1 MDARAR
7 LRLNEEKIRVLRQ
20 CGERIE
26 ADMLRFAES
35 LARDG
40 YTKEHILEA
49 VKAQRPAF
57 DEAVKA
63 ALRKVP
69 ILVLLASAQDG

>member
-40 YTKEHILEA
+40 YTKEQILEA

-63 ALRKVP
+63 ALRTVT
-69 ILVLLASAQDG
+69 IMELLASAQDG